1 MAVAWDGND
10 SRVGSSGEQP
20 VTTTSDDEQAYID
33 YGEQLREA
41 VADSIRPWLR
51 EQLQGRFGIDPDL
64 LADEIAAVA
73 TDTDARLEELV
84 HADVDTPLS
93 GPLERIRGAVEQL
106 NPRLAELGAVPPT
119 RDPFDVR
126 IRPNDIFA
134 LGPVAFFDLGDRV
147 HEAGITWGAAKA
159 YLHQAR
165 RK

>member
-1 MAVAWDGND
+1 M
-10 SRVGSSGEQP
+10 
-20 VTTTSDDEQAYID
+20 TTSSDDEQAYID

-41 VADSIRPWLR
+41 VADSIRPWLTTQVR
-51 EQLQGRFGIDPDL
+51 DRFGIDPDL
-64 LADEIAAVA
+64 LADEISAIAIDA
-73 TDTDARLEELV
+73 DARLEELV

-106 NPRLAELGAVPPT
+106 NPRLVELGAVPPS

-126 IRPNDIFA
+126 IRPDDIFA